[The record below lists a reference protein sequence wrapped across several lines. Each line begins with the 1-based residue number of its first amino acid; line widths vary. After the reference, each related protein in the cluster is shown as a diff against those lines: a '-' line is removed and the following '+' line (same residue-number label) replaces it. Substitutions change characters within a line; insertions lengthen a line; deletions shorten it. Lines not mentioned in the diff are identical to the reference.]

1 MKIVPVLIPLLLP
14 LKVLAGIALYTDSM
28 HPPVNITP
36 DSAVVYLDAPQ
47 ALTNAMTGALPAN
60 PQQAEAMARQMMQS
74 PAWREKDQ
82 QLRKSYL
89 QVMHAWELGLEK
101 YPAVV
106 FDDREVVYGT
116 ADIAQAQAIRAR
128 GGQS

>member
-14 LKVLAGIALYTDSM
+14 LKVLAGTVLYTDRA
-28 HPPVNITP
+28 HPPVNFSP
-36 DSAVVYLDAPQ
+36 GSAVVYLDGPQ
-47 ALTNAMTGALPAN
+47 TLTDAMTGALPAN

-89 QVMHAWELGLEK
+89 QVMHAWELGLKK

-106 FDDREVVYGT
+106 FDDRDVVYGT
-116 ADIAQAQAIRAR
+116 ADIAQAQAIRMR
-128 GGQS
+128 GGQP

>member
-14 LKVLAGIALYTDSM
+14 LKVLAGTVLYTDSA
-28 HPPVNITP
+28 HPPVNLSV
-36 DSAVVYLDAPQ
+36 DSVVVYLDGPQ
-47 ALTNAMTGALPAN
+47 ALTDEMTGALPAN

-82 QLRKSYL
+82 QLRQAYL
-89 QVMHAWELGLEK
+89 QVMHAWELGLKK

-116 ADIAQAQAIRAR
+116 SDIAQAQAVRAR

>member
-14 LKVLAGIALYTDSM
+14 LKVLAGTVLYTDSA
-28 HPPVNITP
+28 HPPVNLTP
-36 DSAVVYLDAPQ
+36 DSVVVYLDAPQ
-47 ALTNAMTGALPAN
+47 ALTDAMTGELPAN

-82 QLRKSYL
+82 QLRQAYL
-89 QVMHAWELGLEK
+89 QVMHAWELGLKK

-106 FDDREVVYGT
+106 FDDRDVVYGT

-128 GGQS
+128 GGQP

>member
-1 MKIVPVLIPLLLP
+1 MKIVPVLILLLLP
-14 LKVLAGIALYTDSM
+14 LKVLAGTVLYTDRA
-28 HPPVNITP
+28 HPPVNLSP
-36 DSAVVYLDAPQ
+36 GSAVVYLDGPQ
-47 ALTNAMTGALPAN
+47 TLTDAMTGALPAN

-89 QVMHAWELGLEK
+89 QVMHAWELGLKK

-106 FDDREVVYGT
+106 FDDRDVVYGT